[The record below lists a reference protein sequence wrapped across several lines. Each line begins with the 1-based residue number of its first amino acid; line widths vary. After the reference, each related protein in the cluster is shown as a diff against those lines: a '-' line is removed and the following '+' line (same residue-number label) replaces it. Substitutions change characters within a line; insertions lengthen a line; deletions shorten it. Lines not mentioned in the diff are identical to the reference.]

1 MPATPLVDADMA
13 VRFVRV
19 PERDVVFV
27 RGVLEASLGVAALF
41 ATHGGDLLI
50 ASSRSRSLEMDQI
63 LSDLA
68 NEVPGFS
75 VVEPASAVADPG
87 AMP

>member
-1 MPATPLVDADMA
+1 MPATPLVDPDMA

-27 RGVLEASLGVAALF
+27 RGILEASLGVAALF
-41 ATHGGDLLI
+41 AERGGELVI
-50 ASSRSRSLEMDQI
+50 ASSRSRSSEMDQI
-63 LSDLA
+63 LSDLS

-75 VVEPASAVADPG
+75 VIEPASAVAEPG

>member
-1 MPATPLVDADMA
+1 MPASPLVDPDMA

-41 ATHGGDLLI
+41 AERGGELVI
-50 ASSRSRSLEMDQI
+50 ASSRSRGEEMDQI

-75 VVEPASAVADPG
+75 VDLPASVVADPG